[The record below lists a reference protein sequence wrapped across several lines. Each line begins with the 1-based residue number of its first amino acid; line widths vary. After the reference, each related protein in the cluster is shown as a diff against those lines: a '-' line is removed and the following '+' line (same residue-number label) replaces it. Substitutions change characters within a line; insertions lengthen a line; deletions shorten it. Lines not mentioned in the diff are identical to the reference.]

1 MALNIK
7 RERYSIGWR
16 FLLLNL
22 TPFAFNNVFKH
33 WGLKG
38 SNKMAHERIGEPL
51 YKKKYEEL
59 VKQLADKDL
68 MIFNLQQER
77 AYLQQRLDDLKELE
91 QYLEQQRN
99 YQRLVITPV
108 TVNTRLR

>member
-1 MALNIK
+1 
-7 RERYSIGWR
+7 
-16 FLLLNL
+16 
-22 TPFAFNNVFKH
+22 
-33 WGLKG
+33 
-38 SNKMAHERIGEPL
+38 MAHERIGEPL

>member
-1 MALNIK
+1 
-7 RERYSIGWR
+7 
-16 FLLLNL
+16 
-22 TPFAFNNVFKH
+22 
-33 WGLKG
+33 
-38 SNKMAHERIGEPL
+38 MAHERIGEPL

-91 QYLEQQRN
+91 QYLEQQRA

-108 TVNTRLR
+108 VTNTRLR

>member
-1 MALNIK
+1 
-7 RERYSIGWR
+7 
-16 FLLLNL
+16 
-22 TPFAFNNVFKH
+22 
-33 WGLKG
+33 
-38 SNKMAHERIGEPL
+38 MAHERIGEPL

-108 TVNTRLR
+108 AVNTRLR

>member
-1 MALNIK
+1 
-7 RERYSIGWR
+7 
-16 FLLLNL
+16 
-22 TPFAFNNVFKH
+22 
-33 WGLKG
+33 
-38 SNKMAHERIGEPL
+38 MAHERIGEPL

-59 VKQLADKDL
+59 VKQLADKDS

-108 TVNTRLR
+108 AVNTRLR

>member
-1 MALNIK
+1 
-7 RERYSIGWR
+7 
-16 FLLLNL
+16 
-22 TPFAFNNVFKH
+22 
-33 WGLKG
+33 
-38 SNKMAHERIGEPL
+38 MAHERIGEPL

-59 VKQLADKDL
+59 VKQLADKDS

-91 QYLEQQRN
+91 QYLEQQRT

-108 TVNTRLR
+108 AVNTRLR

>member
-1 MALNIK
+1 
-7 RERYSIGWR
+7 
-16 FLLLNL
+16 
-22 TPFAFNNVFKH
+22 
-33 WGLKG
+33 
-38 SNKMAHERIGEPL
+38 MAHEKIGEPL

-108 TVNTRLR
+108 AVNTRLR